1 MSFKQSIAA
10 LIVLFSVSFSAYAD
24 KIVYVEAKPT
34 AKTAAKPPIKYDV
47 ASILVICV

>member
-24 KIVYVEAKPT
+24 KIVYVHTKAYGVNVSHVKLT
-34 AKTAAKPPIKYDV
+34 PIKKG
-47 ASILVICV
+47 ASPF

>member
-24 KIVYVEAKPT
+24 KIVYVHTKA
-34 AKTAAKPPIKYDV
+34 YL
-47 ASILVICV
+47 ILTRVLANRTRF